1 MRRKGNVGKYTY
13 YKNIKCVVLIAEKA
27 EDY

>member
-13 YKNIKCVVLIAEKA
+13 YKKIKCVVLMAEKA